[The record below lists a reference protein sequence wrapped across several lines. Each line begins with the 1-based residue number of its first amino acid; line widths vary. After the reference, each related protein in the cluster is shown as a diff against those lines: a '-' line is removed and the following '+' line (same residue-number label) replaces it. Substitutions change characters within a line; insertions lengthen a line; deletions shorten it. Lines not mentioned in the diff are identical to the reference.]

1 MGKSWKEKPDK
12 YKYQINK
19 NKKNTKSHKSKPD
32 FNDIQPERYTDDLS
46 NS

>member
-19 NKKNTKSHKSKPD
+19 NKKNKKSRKSKPD
-32 FNDIQPERYTDDLS
+32 FNDIQPERYTEDLS